1 MTSDAMI
8 SSQVIRVLSLPGMT
22 TVLERLA
29 PRFERTTGH
38 SIIASFDVNVPMTRR
53 IEGGEMFDV
62 VVTTTTDLAHL
73 MTRKR
78 LLANIRIDLAMV
90 GIGIWIRTGAP
101 RPDISTP
108 DALVKLLRDAASIS
122 YTKESAAGQHIA
134 GLIERLGLGQ
144 EMKPKTMLLG
154 GGGQNPRAVA
164 AGRVQYGFSIV
175 ADGIGVPGV
184 ELLGLLPEDVQKW
197 IVFSGGIAIDAA
209 ASGAARGLL
218 DFLRSKEN
226 TAVFEAHGWHRP

>member
-1 MTSDAMI
+1 MTSDATLAPR
-8 SSQVIRVLSLPGMT
+8 VIRVLSLPGMT
-22 TVLERLA
+22 TVMERLA
-29 PRFERTTGH
+29 PRFERATGH
-38 SIIASFDVNVPMTRR
+38 SIIASFDVNAPMIRR
-53 IEGGEMFDV
+53 IEGGEKFDV
-62 VVTTTTDLAHL
+62 VITTTTDLAHL
-73 MTRKR
+73 TTRGK
-78 LLANIRIDLAMV
+78 LLANICIDLAMV

-108 DALVKLLRDAASIS
+108 GALVKLLRDAASIS

-134 GLIERLGLGQ
+134 GLMERLGLAQ

-164 AGRVQYGFSIV
+164 AGRVQYGFCIV
-175 ADGIGVPGV
+175 ADGMGVPGV
-184 ELLGLLPEDVQKW
+184 ELLGLLPEDAQKW

-209 ASGAARGLL
+209 DSGAARGLL